1 VVCIVIRVKS
11 NCWTRDIPFTQAQI
25 LANELSKNF
34 AILHVARAGCNTLAN
49 TETINEI
56 DKRTLMLLLTV
67 SQKRLLIDSC
77 LQHAA
82 AALNLPS
89 TVLWVGTHPQVF
101 GYDMHHNI
109 MPRDALENNTSY
121 IDSLFFDYDFNGPE
135 HEYPYDSDDIFN
147 LQEIYDSVVK

>member
-1 VVCIVIRVKS
+1 
-11 NCWTRDIPFTQAQI
+11 
-25 LANELSKNF
+25 
-34 AILHVARAGCNTLAN
+34 
-49 TETINEI
+49 
-56 DKRTLMLLLTV
+56 MLLLTV

-89 TVLWVGTHPQVF
+89 TVLWVGTHPHVF